1 MINHNPYYKPE
12 PPYYYTAYGIAV
24 KHGFQGTEAE
34 WLESLKGGGGGG
46 SLPSQSGNSGKYL
59 KTDGSNAYWAEVPG
73 GGGGLPSVSTADN
86 GDVLTV
92 VAGAWAKAAA
102 PKGISSIVLTSGN
115 HAPGTYDTY
124 TITYTD
130 GTTSTFQVYNGAN
143 GGGGGGS
150 DLPVVTASDN
160 GKFLRVVN
168 GAWAAAE
175 VPIYNGGTT

>member
-34 WLESLKGGGGGG
+34 WLESLKGGGG
-46 SLPSQSGNSGKYL
+46 SG
-59 KTDGSNAYWAEVPG
+59 A
-73 GGGGLPSVSTADN
+73 GLPPVSPSDN

-92 VAGAWAKAAA
+92 VGGAWAKAAA
-102 PKGISSIVLTSGN
+102 PKGIYSIVLTSGN

-143 GGGGGGS
+143 GGSGGGS
-150 DLPVVTASDN
+150 DLPAVTAADN